1 MTQKYR
7 RENEKNSKQKEDKKA
22 VKDKEV
28 KQMEVKLALSTL
40 KPIHAKWLVDF
51 YNHMITLEEEQV
63 ISSGWS
69 ASGIIN
75 SLKNGETCLKPLDPF
90 AYQARHLLNKMTIIY
105 SILRKGFFQHL
116 WSEDERDSCDS
127 EWEIE
132 DGNLFEV
139 IALEL

>member
-28 KQMEVKLALSTL
+28 KQIEVKLALSTL

-116 WSEDERDSCDS
+116 PKLWQEM
-127 EWEIE
+127 
-132 DGNLFEV
+132 GNQNMCKNYPLGHSNY
-139 IALEL
+139 LP